1 MMRKATAFV
10 PAHVSGFFQPCYSK
24 TPERTGSRNGGF
36 CMDVGVLTEIE
47 VTPASRTK
55 VKVYIDGKPA
65 PHANT
70 TFTALNHLLVEI
82 GGSFEVEARH
92 FSQVP
97 IGAGYG
103 ASGAGAFGS
112 VLALSKALGLR
123 FPKRRL
129 AKVAHVAEVSCGTG
143 LGDVG
148 AQTIGGMVIATMPGA
163 YPYGRWKRIRVP
175 KNLRVVCATLSP
187 LPTNRFL
194 LDSSFMRRADKL
206 GSLAL
211 EHVVK
216 NQTVD
221 GFIHASRKFAEGL
234 GLVDEEMREL
244 IRAGEKAGAMGVS
257 QIMLGRSVFALVTDK
272 KKDRL
277 RDAFEKFLPPEQ
289 ITVSRVAHGGA
300 TVLDR

>member
-24 TPERTGSRNGGF
+24 TPERMGSRNGGF

-47 VTPASRTK
+47 VVPASRTK
-55 VKVYIDGKPA
+55 VRVYIDGKPA

-82 GGSFEVEARH
+82 DGSFEVEARH

-112 VLALSKALGLR
+112 VLALSKALDLR
-123 FPKRRL
+123 LPRRRL

-148 AQTIGGMVIATMPGA
+148 AQAVGGMVIATQPGA
-163 YPYGRWKRIRVP
+163 YPHGRCRRIRVP
-175 KNLRVVCATLSP
+175 KNVRVVCATLSS
-187 LPTNRFL
+187 LPTDRFL
-194 LDSSFMRRADKL
+194 LDSNFMRRANKL

-216 NQTVD
+216 NQTIE

-234 GLVDEEMREL
+234 GLLDDELEEL
-244 IRAGEKAGAMGVS
+244 IHAGEKAGAIGVS
-257 QIMLGRSVFALVTDK
+257 QIMLGRAVFALVSDE

-277 RDAFEKFLPPEQ
+277 EDAFEKFLPSEQ
-289 ITVSRVAHGGA
+289 IIVSGVAHDGA
-300 TVLDR
+300 AVL